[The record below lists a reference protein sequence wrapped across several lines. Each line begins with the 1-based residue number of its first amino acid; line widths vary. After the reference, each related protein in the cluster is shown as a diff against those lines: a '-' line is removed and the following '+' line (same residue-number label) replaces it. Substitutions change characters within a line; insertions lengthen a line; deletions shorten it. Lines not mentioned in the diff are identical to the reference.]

1 MLKILIEHIVVP
13 PILEVECLQLLHPR
27 SQGLALR
34 LLLRLALLSQI
45 LGELGQDHVLS
56 LDVLAHSV
64 GGFLYAVLL
73 GHCAVGVHVY
83 AHLAI
88 YYQLT
93 ICA

>member
-1 MLKILIEHIVVP
+1 
-13 PILEVECLQLLHPR
+13 
-27 SQGLALR
+27 
-34 LLLRLALLSQI
+34 
-45 LGELGQDHVLS
+45 
-56 LDVLAHSV
+56 VLAHSV